1 MKKISLYILCLVC
14 LVLAGCG
21 SSKTKEVG
29 SLDKFQSACV
39 NNGFSYQDKLSE
51 YQEKNITYITGAI
64 LGSLDNTEIEMVVYD
79 TPESADKTQKQHI
92 ASFMNIKSTGATA
105 HKEKGKN
112 YYKFTMVSN
121 GYYMVSSRID
131 NTLVFSKTLLANKEK
146 IENILNEIN
155 Y

>member
-1 MKKISLYILCLVC
+1 MKKIGLYALCLMC
-14 LVLAGCG
+14 LLLVGCG
-21 SSKTKEVG
+21 SNKTKEVG
-29 SLDKFQSACV
+29 SLDNFQSACV
-39 NNGFSYQDKLSE
+39 TNSFSYENKLSE
-51 YQEKNITYITGAI
+51 YQAQNITYITDAGKAT
-64 LGSLDNTEIEMVVYD
+64 LDDATIEMVIYD
-79 TPESADKTQKQHI
+79 NDESASKTQEQHI

-146 IENILNEIN
+146 IESILNEIN

>member
-1 MKKISLYILCLVC
+1 MKKISLYMLCLIC
-14 LVLAGCG
+14 LVLSGCG
-21 SSKTKEVG
+21 SNKTKEATT
-29 SLDKFQSACV
+29 LDKFQTVCV
-39 NNGFSYQDKLSE
+39 NNGFSYEDKLSD
-51 YQEKNITYITGAI
+51 YQSQNIDYIEGAI
-64 LGSLDNTEIEMVVYD
+64 RATTDDVTIEMVVYD
-79 TPESADKTQKQHI
+79 TPESADKTQEQHI

-105 HKEKGKN
+105 HKDKGKN

-146 IENILNEIN
+146 IETILNEIN